1 MMQHPRRIG
10 RLAAVTALALAA
22 ACGGDAAN
30 DTTMA
35 DTTGGPTI
43 GAAGDTMGGAAGG
56 AMAAM
61 DDNAI
66 IGMISGAN
74 GAEIAAGQIAS
85 EKAQNADVR
94 QYATDM
100 VTEHQRLQGQVDSL
114 VSAMN
119 MSQAPVP
126 DSLAR
131 HLEQARTQLTGQAA
145 GAEFDR
151 MYMQMQ
157 VTDHESTLNG
167 LRAAQSAAQNAQLRT
182 VIDGAIPAVEGHLE
196 RARTIVSGLGG

>member
-1 MMQHPRRIG
+1 MIQHQRTFG
-10 RLAAVTALALAA
+10 RLVAVTTLALAA

-35 DTTGGPTI
+35 DTMGTPTI
-43 GAAGDTMGGAAGG
+43 GAAGDSMG

-66 IGMISGAN
+66 VGMMSGAN
-74 GAEIAAGQIAS
+74 GAEIAAGQVAA
-85 EKAQNADVR
+85 EKARNADVR
-94 QYATDM
+94 QFATNM
-100 VTEHQRLQGQVDSL
+100 VEEHQRMQGQVDSL
-114 VSAMN
+114 VATMN
-119 MSQAPVP
+119 MTQAPVP

-145 GAEFDR
+145 GADFDR

-157 VTDHESTLNG
+157 VTDHENTLTA
-167 LRAAQSAAQNAQLRT
+167 LRAAQSAAQNAQLRAL
-182 VIDGAIPAVEGHLE
+182 IDGAIPAVEGHLE

>member
-1 MMQHPRRIG
+1 MIQHQRTFG
-10 RLAAVTALALAA
+10 RLVAVTTLALAA

-35 DTTGGPTI
+35 DTMGTPTI
-43 GAAGDTMGGAAGG
+43 GAAGDSMG

-66 IGMISGAN
+66 VGMMSGAN
-74 GAEIAAGQIAS
+74 GAEIAAGQVAA

-94 QYATDM
+94 QFATNM
-100 VTEHQRLQGQVDSL
+100 VEEHQRMQGQVDSL
-114 VSAMN
+114 VATMN
-119 MSQAPVP
+119 MTQAPVP

-145 GAEFDR
+145 GADFDR

-157 VTDHESTLNG
+157 VTDHENTLTA
-167 LRAAQSAAQNAQLRT
+167 LRAAQSAAQNAQLRAL
-182 VIDGAIPAVEGHLE
+182 IDGAIPAVEGHLE